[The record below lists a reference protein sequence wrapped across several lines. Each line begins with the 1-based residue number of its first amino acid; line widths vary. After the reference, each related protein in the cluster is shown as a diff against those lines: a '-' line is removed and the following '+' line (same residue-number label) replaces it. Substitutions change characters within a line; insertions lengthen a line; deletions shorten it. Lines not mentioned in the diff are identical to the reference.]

1 MNSTPLSARSTAA
14 WSELRAKG
22 DAEKVRSKAV
32 SIAAGEEEEVAT
44 QVRAHA
50 VICQTNGWE
59 MCGEKAM
66 QRRTK
71 WSRTET
77 AGLENLNLSRL
88 GKSAS
93 TIYTWAVI
101 Q

>member
-14 WSELRAKG
+14 WSELPAKG

-32 SIAAGEEEEVAT
+32 SMAAGERDAM

-59 MCGEKAM
+59 NCGEKAM
-66 QRRTK
+66 KRRTK

-77 AGLENLNLSRL
+77 AGLENMNLSRL

-93 TIYTWAVI
+93 TVYTVV